1 MTSYLL
7 RISCILGIPF
17 LGMELVSLYYGA
29 LELQHL
35 SMLVQELVTNWSQ

>member
-1 MTSYLL
+1 VTSYLL
-7 RISCILGIPF
+7 RISSILGIPF

-35 SMLVQELVTNWSQ
+35 SMFVQELVTDRRK